1 MRSDGS
7 SRRRR
12 RRPLLFR
19 AAILTGEL
27 VLEVPGRLAV
37 AHHHDRRLLAR
48 AAAQGAL
55 GRAEQ
60 HRYCLELLELLLST
74 SAAVQ
79 RGPVSGV
86 DALGMRQRSLPSFTR
101 EMWQSQLISP
111 QLMVNTKARRVF
123 RPSRPR
129 SRACRPGRL
138 RPPRPRGA
146 TRPRHKP
153 IISARLSLA
162 AAAPANDARASAAAM
177 MWELLGEG
185 RRLLEDGEWRRQPP
199 RPA

>member
-1 MRSDGS
+1 M
-7 SRRRR
+7 
-12 RRPLLFR
+12 
-19 AAILTGEL
+19 
-27 VLEVPGRLAV
+27 

-60 HRYCLELLELLLST
+60 HRYCLELLELLLSR

-86 DALGMRQRSLPSFTR
+86 DALGMQRSLPSFTR

-111 QLMVNTKARRVF
+111 YIDGQHKGETGF
-123 RPSRPR
+123 SSESRPR
-129 SRACRPGRL
+129 SRACSPGRL

-185 RRLLEDGEWRRQPP
+185 RRLLEDGE
-199 RPA
+199 